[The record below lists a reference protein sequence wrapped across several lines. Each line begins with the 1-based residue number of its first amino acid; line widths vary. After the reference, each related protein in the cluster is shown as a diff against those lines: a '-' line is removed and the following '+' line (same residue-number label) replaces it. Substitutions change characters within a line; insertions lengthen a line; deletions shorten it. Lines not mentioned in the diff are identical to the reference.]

1 MPALKFI
8 QILSLLVLFT
18 SSLFASRA
26 EKPIV
31 IGTASMFADIAANI
45 GGDLIET
52 DIIVPVGG
60 DPHIY
65 EPTPGDARKILKA
78 DMILMNGLTF
88 EGWINE
94 LVRNSGSD
102 APVIILTEGITPI
115 VSTQHQN
122 ATDPHAWMDPVNGKT
137 YALNIK
143 KALIR
148 LLPDHAQQITNQYEA
163 YIRKLEELDVYIQS
177 NIAKIDPDKRILITS
192 HDAFHY
198 YGKRYGVRL
207 ESVLGTST
215 DADVRTSDLMRINEV
230 IREHNIP
237 VVFIESTIN
246 PKLLQQVASDNKIT
260 VGGKLYSDSLG
271 EPDGAAGT
279 YLDMLKYN
287 TDVIVN
293 GLTSQAL
300 GEAAVPP
307 VRDQSKWFL
316 WLGVAFLAAFFLMW
330 LFRRKTRTV

>member
-1 MPALKFI
+1 MSIVKAIHIFSLVILFLHPA
-8 QILSLLVLFT
+8 
-18 SSLFASRA
+18 FATRA
-26 EKPIV
+26 EKPVV

-52 DIIVPVGG
+52 DMIVPVGG

-65 EPTPGDARKILKA
+65 EPTPGDVRKILRA
-78 DMILMNGLTF
+78 DLILMNGLTF

-143 KALIR
+143 EALVK
-148 LLPDHAQQITNQYEA
+148 LLPDHAQQITDQYEA
-163 YIRKLEELDVYIQS
+163 YISKLDELDTYIRTNIDKIES
-177 NIAKIDPDKRILITS
+177 NKRILITS

-215 DADVRTSDLMRINEV
+215 DADVRTSDLIRLNEV
-230 IREHNIP
+230 IRENNIP

-271 EPDGAAGT
+271 EPDGPAGT

-293 GLTSQAL
+293 GLTSQGLA
-300 GEAAVPP
+300 ETAIPP
-307 VRDQSKWFL
+307 ARDQSKWFL
-316 WLGVAFLAAFFLMW
+316 WLGVAFLGAFVLMW
-330 LFRRKTRTV
+330 LFRRKTKTV